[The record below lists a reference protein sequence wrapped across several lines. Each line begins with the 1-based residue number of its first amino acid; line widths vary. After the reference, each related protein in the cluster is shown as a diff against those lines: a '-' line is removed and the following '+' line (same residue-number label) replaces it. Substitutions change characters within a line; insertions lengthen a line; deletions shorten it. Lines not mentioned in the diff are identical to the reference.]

1 MVREETVAHLRPPQQ
16 HSGRMLGILLS
27 LLNLMIMSN
36 GNNVMKLTSALEMS
50 ADTGVVVCVCV
61 CILSQLTA
69 AACMDAVP
77 WCRLIHF
84 LTVFSLRVFVT

>member
-1 MVREETVAHLRPPQQ
+1 VFRRLASVIREETVTHLRPPQQ

-27 LLNLMIMSN
+27 LLNLIMIMSN

-61 CILSQLTA
+61 
-69 AACMDAVP
+69 
-77 WCRLIHF
+77 
-84 LTVFSLRVFVT
+84 